1 MITREVVTYFNGDLL
16 HTQPLSNAEYDT
28 IQWDWHKE
36 VDSLYK
42 EAMAIHEL
50 ANFTRAMGDALLGSD
65 EEREQ
70 YYESA
75 RAQERNAARIVEQAE
90 VIRPKVQL
98 EQLYSEG
105 QHQPREQ
112 K

>member
-50 ANFTRAMGDALLGSD
+50 ANFTRAMGELCTDYLCDQST
-65 EEREQ
+65 
-70 YYESA
+70 
-75 RAQERNAARIVEQAE
+75 AQRTDR
-90 VIRPKVQL
+90 
-98 EQLYSEG
+98 
-105 QHQPREQ
+105 
-112 K
+112 